1 MSYLGLHKYDLILV
15 IEYFVEDQ
23 MSEKL
28 IECVPNF
35 SEGQRPE
42 IIKQITDEIEK
53 IEGVKLLDVDPGFD
67 MNRTVVTFIG
77 TPDGVKEAAFNA
89 IKKATE
95 LIDMSKHKG
104 THPRMGAT
112 DVCPFVPITGVTEE
126 ECIALS
132 KEVAKRV
139 GEELGISV
147 YLYEK
152 SASSPERINL
162 AKIRQGEY
170 EGLENKL
177 KDSKWKPD
185 FGPAVFNAKSGAT
198 VIGVREFLIA
208 YNINLNTR
216 EEKYATDIAF
226 ELREKG
232 RSARKG
238 GNGPFYF
245 KSEEILKYQKGSYPC
260 GSCEYIGKTI
270 EETIQHCKEVHNYDL
285 AELLDLNGID
295 VKHPEGQSV
304 KIPGKFKHCKAIGW
318 MVPKYDRAQISINL
332 TNYKV
337 TSMHHV
343 FDEACRLAQERG
355 LRVTGSEIVG
365 MVPYPALLETGK
377 YFLRKQHRSVGVP
390 VRDILNTAVQ
400 SLGLNDVSEFKIDER
415 VLGLPKNLDTALV
428 EMKLTDFVDEVSRE
442 TPAPGGGSIAAF
454 SGALGAALAS
464 MVSNLTVF
472 KRGSSPEADEILNQA
487 AERCQQIKD
496 ALVRAVD
503 EDTNAF
509 NDYMNARRLPN
520 KTQEEKKIREEAM
533 QNGLKNAVRVPL
545 NTAKL
550 SYEAIEIADK
560 VARYGNPNS
569 ITDVGVGAQ
578 SAYTGVLGGIYN
590 VLINLKDIKDES
602 FVTEMRKECSELKSK
617 AQNKLKQVLEFVE
630 SKL

>member
-1 MSYLGLHKYDLILV
+1 MN
-15 IEYFVEDQ
+15 EQ
-23 MSEKL
+23 L

-53 IEGVKLLDVDPGFD
+53 VERVKLLDVDPGYD

-77 TPDGVKEAAFNA
+77 NAKAVKEAAFNS
-89 IKKATE
+89 IKKAAE

-104 THPRMGAT
+104 SHPRMGAT
-112 DVCPFVPITGVTEE
+112 DVCPFVPVSGITTE
-126 ECIALS
+126 ECIELS
-132 KEVAKRV
+132 KEVAKKV
-139 GEELGISV
+139 GEELGIPV

-152 SASSPERINL
+152 SATKPERENL

-170 EGLENKL
+170 EALEEKL
-177 KDSKWKPD
+177 KKSEWKPD
-185 FGPAVFNAKSGAT
+185 FGPTKFNAKAGGT

-245 KSEEILKYQKGSYPC
+245 KSNDILKYEKGSYPS
-260 GSCEYIGKTI
+260 GVDDFVGKTI
-270 EETIQHCKEVHNYDL
+270 DETIKYCREKFDFDL
-285 AELLDLNGID
+285 VELLDLNGINPQ
-295 VKHPEGQSV
+295 KSEGQSV
-304 KIPGKFKHCKAIGW
+304 KIPGKFKNCKAIGW
-318 MVPKYDRAQISINL
+318 SVPKYDLVQISINL

-343 FDEACRLAQERG
+343 FDETEKLAAERG

-377 YFLRKQHRSVGVP
+377 HYLRKQHRSTGIP
-390 VRDILNTAVQ
+390 IRDILNTAVQ
-400 SLGLNDVSEFKIDER
+400 SLGLNDVSEFKIEER

-428 EMKLTDFVDEVSRE
+428 EMKLTDFLDEVSRE
-442 TPAPGGGSIAAF
+442 TPAPGGGSIAAL
-454 SGALGAALAS
+454 SGALGAALSS
-464 MVSNLTVF
+464 MVANLTAN
-472 KRGSSPEADEILNQA
+472 KRGSDPETDKILNDA
-487 AERCQQIKD
+487 ADQCQEIKNT
-496 ALVRAVD
+496 LVKAVD
-503 EDTNAF
+503 DDTNAF
-509 NDYMNARRLPN
+509 NDYMSARRLPN
-520 KTQEEKKIREEAM
+520 KTAEEKKTRETAM
-533 QNGLKNAVRVPL
+533 QNGLKQAVRVPL
-545 NTAKL
+545 NTAQL
-550 SYEAIEIADK
+550 SYQAIEIAQT
-560 VARYGNPNS
+560 VANYGNPNS

-590 VLINLKDIKDES
+590 VLINLKDIKDDKFNS
-602 FVTEMRKECSELKSK
+602 DMRKTCGELKDK
-617 AQNKLKQVLEFVE
+617 AQKKLTEVLQFVE

>member
-1 MSYLGLHKYDLILV
+1 MNK
-15 IEYFVEDQ
+15 Q
-23 MSEKL
+23 L

-53 IEGVKLLDVDPGFD
+53 VEGVKLLDVDPGYD

-77 TPDGVKEAAFNA
+77 NASGVKEAAFNS
-89 IKKATE
+89 IKKAAE

-104 THPRMGAT
+104 SHPRMGAT
-112 DVCPFVPITGVTEE
+112 DVCPFVPVSGITTE
-126 ECIALS
+126 ECIELS

-139 GEELGISV
+139 GEELRIPV

-152 SASSPERINL
+152 SASKPERENL

-170 EGLENKL
+170 EALEEKL
-177 KDSKWKPD
+177 KKPEWKPD
-185 FGPAVFNAKSGAT
+185 FGPTKFNAKAGGT

-238 GNGPFYF
+238 GDGPFYF
-245 KSEEILKYQKGSYPC
+245 KSNDILKYEAGSYPS
-260 GSCEYIGKTI
+260 GLDNFVGKTI
-270 EETIQHCKEVHNYDL
+270 KETIKYCKEKYDYDL

-295 VKHPEGQSV
+295 PKKPEGQSV
-304 KIPGKFKHCKAIGW
+304 KIPGKFKYCKAIGW
-318 MVPKYDRAQISINL
+318 SVPKYDRVQISINL

-343 FDEACRLAQERG
+343 FDETEKLAAERG
-355 LRVTGSEIVG
+355 LRITGSEIVG

-377 YFLRKQHRSVGVP
+377 HYLRKQHRATGVP
-390 VRDILNTAVQ
+390 IKDILNTAVQ
-400 SLGLNDVSEFKIDER
+400 SLGLNDVSEFKIEER
-415 VLGLPKNLDTALV
+415 VLGLPKNIDNALV

-442 TPAPGGGSIAAF
+442 TPAPGGGSIAAL
-454 SGALGAALAS
+454 SGALGAALSS
-464 MVSNLTVF
+464 MVANLTAN
-472 KRGSSPEADEILNQA
+472 KRGSDIETDKILNEA
-487 AERCQQIKD
+487 ADKCQEIKNI
-496 ALVRAVD
+496 LIKSVD
-503 EDTNAF
+503 DDTNAF
-509 NDYMNARRLPN
+509 NDYMTARRLPN
-520 KTQEEKKIREEAM
+520 KTAEEKKAREIAM
-533 QNGLKNAVRVPL
+533 QNGLKQAVRIPL
-545 NTAKL
+545 STAQL
-550 SYEAIEIADK
+550 SYQAIEIAQT
-560 VARYGNPNS
+560 VAKYGNPNS

-590 VLINLKDIKDES
+590 VLINLKDIKDEKFNS
-602 FVTEMRKECSELKSK
+602 DMRKTCEDLKNK
-617 AQNKLKQVLEFVE
+617 AQKKLREVLQFVENKL
-630 SKL
+630 